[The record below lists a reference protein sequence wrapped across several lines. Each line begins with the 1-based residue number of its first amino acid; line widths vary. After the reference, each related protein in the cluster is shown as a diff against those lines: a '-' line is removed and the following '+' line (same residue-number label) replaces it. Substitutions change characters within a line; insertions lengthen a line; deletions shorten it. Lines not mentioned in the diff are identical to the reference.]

1 MLSGSSLICARSEV
15 FLVESLLVHVARSEK
30 SLCASCVGR
39 FHCCMEIA
47 TTALLVVLATDSCEW
62 WSASGFDLVSQS
74 GPDLWFKV
82 FFTQFHFSAS
92 CSSVPVG

>member
-1 MLSGSSLICARSEV
+1 
-15 FLVESLLVHVARSEK
+15 
-30 SLCASCVGR
+30 
-39 FHCCMEIA
+39 MEIA

-92 CSSVPVG
+92 CSSIPVG